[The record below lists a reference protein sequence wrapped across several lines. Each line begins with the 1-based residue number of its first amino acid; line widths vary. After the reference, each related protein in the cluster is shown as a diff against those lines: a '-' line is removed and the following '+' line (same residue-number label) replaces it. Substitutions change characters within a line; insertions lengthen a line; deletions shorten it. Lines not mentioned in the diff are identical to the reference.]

1 MFMCY
6 LKRAGED
13 RIGSH
18 LVLHISGKEV
28 RETQPKEEGIKDRTL
43 EDNGE

>member
-6 LKRAGED
+6 LKRVGED
-13 RIGSH
+13 RIESH
-18 LVLHISGKEV
+18 LVLYIAGREV
-28 RETQPKEEGIKDRTL
+28 RKTQPEEEGIKDRTL